1 MNIYSIKEIVK
12 ATNNFLKPEAKIFII
27 NNIKNKKIKKEV
39 ETVFIQKKNN
49 KTKIQIPLL
58 LDKKIETNNKIK
70 LFNYKINIKPEIKN
84 HMVNEIYL
92 YLKKKIKK
100 NTLKLIIE
108 EQIEIKN
115 LKNKINQLKQNEN
128 HLKIDYEILQN
139 NYETTLKNN
148 EILNIK
154 NDSLENN
161 LNQLNINQAKLNNNN
176 YDLKINLKEIQLSLD
191 DSLLKNRSFEINN
204 SEIKNT
210 ISRYIINNKKLQV
223 KINLLENAKNLESEN
238 EIKKVKFYQ
247 DENVRLSSEL
257 LLAQKNNE
265 YIKENL
271 NNIQIEKEK
280 ISNKIKEL
288 NKSIEGKSNIISSSF
303 NNKLADESK
312 KDINKLN
319 DTEQKTLD
327 EVINRIFSK
336 I

>member
-12 ATNNFLKPEAKIFII
+12 ATNNFLKPEAKILII

-49 KTKIQIPLL
+49 KTKIQTPLL

-70 LFNYKINIKPEIKN
+70 SFNYKINIKPEIKN

-191 DSLLKNRSFEINN
+191 DSLLINRSFEINN

-257 LLAQKNNE
+257 LLAKNNNE

>member
-1 MNIYSIKEIVK
+1 MNIYSIEEIVK
-12 ATNNFLKPEAKIFII
+12 ATNNFLTPEAKIL
-27 NNIKNKKIKKEV
+27 IKNDIKKKIIKKEA
-39 ETVFIQKKNN
+39 ETVFAQEKNDN
-49 KTKIQIPLL
+49 RKIQIPLL

-70 LFNYKINIKPEIKN
+70 SFNYKFNIKPEVKDY
-84 HMVNEIYL
+84 MVNEIFI

-115 LKNKINQLKQNEN
+115 LKNKIHQLKQNEN
-128 HLKIDYEILQN
+128 HLKIDYKILQD
-139 NYETTLKNN
+139 NYESSLNNN

-154 NDSLENN
+154 NNSLENN
-161 LNQLNINQAKLNNNN
+161 LNQFSINQEKLNADNN
-176 YDLKINLKEIQLSLD
+176 DLKINLKEIQLNLD
-191 DSLLKNRSFEINN
+191 KSSLKNRSFEINN
-204 SEIKNT
+204 NEIKNT

-223 KINLLENAKNLESEN
+223 KINLLEDTKNLESEN

-257 LLAQKNNE
+257 LLAKKNNE
-265 YIKENL
+265 YMKENL

-280 ISNKIKEL
+280 ISSKIKEL

-319 DTEQKTLD
+319 DTEQKNLD

>member
-1 MNIYSIKEIVK
+1 MNIYSIEEIVK
-12 ATNNFLKPEAKIFII
+12 ATNNFLKLEDKILIK
-27 NNIKNKKIKKEV
+27 NDIKNKIIKRKT
-39 ETVFIQKKNN
+39 ETVFIHKKNN
-49 KTKIQIPLL
+49 KKKIQIPLL
-58 LDKKIETNNKIK
+58 LDENIETNNKIK
-70 LFNYKINIKPEIKN
+70 SFNYKINIKPEVKD
-84 HMVNEIYL
+84 HMVNEIFI

-115 LKNKINQLKQNEN
+115 LINKINQLKQNEN
-128 HLKIDYEILQN
+128 HLKSDYKILQN
-139 NYETTLKNN
+139 NYESSLNNN

-154 NDSLENN
+154 NNSLENS
-161 LNQLNINQAKLNNNN
+161 LNQISTNQEKLNSDN
-176 YDLKINLKEIQLSLD
+176 YDLKINLKEIQLNLD
-191 DSLLKNRSFEINN
+191 KSLLRNRSFEINN

-265 YIKENL
+265 HIRKNL
-271 NNIQIEKEK
+271 NDIQMDKEK

-303 NNKLADESK
+303 NNKLANERK

-319 DTEQKTLD
+319 DTEQKSLD
-327 EVINRIFSK
+327 EVINKIFSK